1 MVAISIDGLRASKAR
16 ILAIA
21 EKYGASNIRVFGSV
35 ARGESKADS
44 DIDFLVDLG
53 AERSLLDK
61 IGLKQDLED
70 LLGHSVDIAEVTTLH
85 DRIREQALKDAIAL

>member
-1 MVAISIDGLRASKAR
+1 MTTSMESLRADRGR

-35 ARGESKADS
+35 ARKHNHLDS
-44 DIDFLVDLG
+44 DIDFLVDMQPG
-53 AERSLLDK
+53 HSLLDR

-70 LLGHSVDIAEVTTLH
+70 LLGRSVDVATPGTLH
-85 DRIREQALKDAIAL
+85 ECIKDKVLQDARPL

>member
-1 MVAISIDGLRASKAR
+1 MTTSMESLRADRGR

-35 ARGESKADS
+35 ARKHNHLDS
-44 DIDFLVDLG
+44 DIDFLVDMQPG
-53 AERSLLDK
+53 HSLLDR

-70 LLGHSVDIAEVTTLH
+70 LLKCRVDVVTPKVLH
-85 DRIREQALKDAIAL
+85 EQIRDQVFQEAVLL